1 MTSEPEPACFVVH
14 GLEHLRAALIAGAR
28 SGRPIIALSAAG
40 ASGYAGA
47 GWFAG
52 MIEQGRIEFPE
63 VPLTA
68 IFDCADRA
76 GDVLVAFETGLKRIV
91 CTGHPSAME
100 RLRQIGATYGAA
112 IVADRPPAFD
122 LLHARDP
129 AYAARAF
136 CDKAVK

>member
-1 MTSEPEPACFVVH
+1 MTGEPEPACFVVH
-14 GLEHLRAALIAGAR
+14 GLEHLRAALTAGAH
-28 SGRPIIALSAAG
+28 SGRPIVALSAAG

-52 MIEQGRIEFPE
+52 LIEQGRVEFSE
-63 VPLTA
+63 VGLTA

-91 CTGHPSAME
+91 FTGHPSALD

-112 IVADRPPAFD
+112 IVAERPPAFD

-129 AYAARAF
+129 VYAARAF